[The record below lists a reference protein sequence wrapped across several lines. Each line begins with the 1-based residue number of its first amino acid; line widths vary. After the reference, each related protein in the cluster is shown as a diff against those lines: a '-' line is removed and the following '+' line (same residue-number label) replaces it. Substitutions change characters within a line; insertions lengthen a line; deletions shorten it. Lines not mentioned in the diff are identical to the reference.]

1 MSLGGFLRA
10 HLPFLSDV
18 QVLQRCMQESVPNE
32 LQQMAVHSLLILLQI
47 SEQAEVQ
54 AEVWLVACLTIIAPC
69 AAKSIQAWLQSSSSS
84 QLHALQLLVRHCKL
98 RYSVSLHIVSAQVL
112 R

>member
-18 QVLQRCMQESVPNE
+18 QVLQQCMQESVPNE
-32 LQQMAVHSLLILLQI
+32 LQQMAVHSLLTLLQI
-47 SEQAEVQ
+47 SKQAEVQADVQ

-69 AAKSIQAWLQSSSSS
+69 AAKSIQAWLQNSSSS

-98 RYSVSLHIVSAQVL
+98 RYSGSAQVL